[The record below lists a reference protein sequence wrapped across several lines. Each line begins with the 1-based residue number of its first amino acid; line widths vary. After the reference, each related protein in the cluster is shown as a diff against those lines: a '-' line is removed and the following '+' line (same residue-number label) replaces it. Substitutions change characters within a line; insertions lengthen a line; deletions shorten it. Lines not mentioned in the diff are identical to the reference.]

1 MGTLPPAVI
10 SNQLKHRI
18 FWWTPYLHTL
28 QWRSILYSTA
38 LEGRARHP
46 MTGSDTGSRGVI
58 ADRLNQLFD
67 SVQPEGR
74 PYKLRE
80 VADGINEQAGENLV
94 SMQYLSQLRNGDR
107 RKPSYEV
114 VVALAR
120 WFGVKVEYFSDDET
134 ARRTDAELRTLNLL
148 KDARVRDLAFRA
160 QDLPDKSFSV
170 LAQLI
175 DQLRRDDEAPS
186 GDDSAPRSS

>member
-1 MGTLPPAVI
+1 MADSGT
-10 SNQLKHRI
+10 
-18 FWWTPYLHTL
+18 
-28 QWRSILYSTA
+28 
-38 LEGRARHP
+38 
-46 MTGSDTGSRGVI
+46 DDRGVI
-58 ADRLNQLFD
+58 ADRLNKLFQE
-67 SVQPEGR
+67 VQPEGR

-94 SMQYLSQLRNGDR
+94 SMQYLSQLRSGDR
-107 RKPSYEV
+107 RKPSHEV

-120 WFGVKVEYFSDDET
+120 WFGVKVEYFSDEET
-134 ARRTDAELRTLNLL
+134 ARRTDAELRMLNLM

-175 DQLRRDDEAPS
+175 DQLRRDDDPPP
-186 GDDSAPRSS
+186 GRSPESQDPQGS